1 MRLSTTFFSER
12 EKEKKIEIKY
22 QSVFHS
28 AVWPQSLSFRSQ
40 ISRFIFGC
48 IPVYDFVQKPAV
60 GLILSFRSRN
70 YWHLSSKLR
79 EILALILLLFLKA
92 VIWLFMF
99 SYYVSS
105 RVEKHL
111 FLARTTMKDLKRSLQ
126 KETTGCLLRI
136 LIYHHCYYN
145 CVLKIRRFLQ
155 G

>member
-1 MRLSTTFFSER
+1 MDHSR
-12 EKEKKIEIKY
+12 ENLFIRGADATLHDIFLWAGKRKKIEIKY

-40 ISRFIFGC
+40 ISRLIFGC

-79 EILALILLLFLKA
+79 EILALILLLFWKA
-92 VIWLFMF
+92 VIWLFIF

-111 FLARTTMKDLKRSLQ
+111 FLARTTMKDLKRKRSL
-126 KETTGCLLRI
+126 
-136 LIYHHCYYN
+136 
-145 CVLKIRRFLQ
+145 
-155 G
+155 

>member
-1 MRLSTTFFSER
+1 MSRTRDHSR
-12 EKEKKIEIKY
+12 ENLFIRGADATLHDIFLWAGKRKKIEIKY

-28 AVWPQSLSFRSQ
+28 AVWPQSLSFQSQ
-40 ISRFIFGC
+40 IRLIFGR

-70 YWHLSSKLR
+70 YWYLSSKLR

-111 FLARTTMKDLKRSLQ
+111 FLARTTMKDLKRKRSL
-126 KETTGCLLRI
+126 
-136 LIYHHCYYN
+136 
-145 CVLKIRRFLQ
+145 
-155 G
+155 